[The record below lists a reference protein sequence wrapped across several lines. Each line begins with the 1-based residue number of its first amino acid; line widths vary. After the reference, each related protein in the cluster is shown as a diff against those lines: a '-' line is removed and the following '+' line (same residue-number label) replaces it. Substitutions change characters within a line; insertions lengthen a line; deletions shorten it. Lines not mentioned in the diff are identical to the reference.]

1 MTFDA
6 NDSGDARNTWFTD
19 FQPLTGLTLAVV
31 LSLAA
36 VPAAADATT
45 LTAVEA
51 VNVGGSAYG
60 DPSVGGE
67 SGDRIAIDAVA
78 ATPPATQADNACL
91 LRGTWV
97 RTPRGEV
104 AVEALAIGDEVVTLD
119 GTVQRLKW
127 IGRRAYAPVV
137 AKLNPKI
144 VPIRIA
150 AGSLGEALPTSDLL
164 VSPVHALYLDG
175 VLVPATL
182 LVNGDTIRPA
192 PEIGAIEYFHLE
204 LDAPDVLWTNGAPT
218 ESYVNHD
225 NRRMFANWAQY
236 VALYGAEDVAPRGT
250 DGQYVRRFTCVYGG
264 PVLQAIRARL
274 ARHTDQT
281 LAA

>member
-1 MTFDA
+1 MTFDV
-6 NDSGDARNTWFTD
+6 SD
-19 FQPLTGLTLAVV
+19 FRPLTGLTLAVV
-31 LSLAA
+31 LGLATA
-36 VPAAADATT
+36 PTAADAAT
-45 LTAVEA
+45 LTAVGA
-51 VNVGGSAYG
+51 VNVSDSAYAG
-60 DPSVGGE
+60 SLVAGE
-67 SGDRIAIDAVA
+67 GSGRVAIDAVA

-91 LRGTWV
+91 LRGTLV

-104 AVEALAIGDEVVTLD
+104 AVEALAIGDDVVTLD

-150 AGSLGEALPTSDLL
+150 AGALGEALPATDLL

-192 PEIGAIEYFHLE
+192 PEIETIEYFHLE

-225 NRRMFANWAQY
+225 NRRMFANWTQY
-236 VALYGAEDVAPRGT
+236 VALYGTEDVAPRGA
-250 DGQYVRRFTCVYGG
+250 DGQYVRRFKCVYGG
-264 PVLQAIRARL
+264 PALQAIRARL
-274 ARHTDQT
+274 ARHTVQT
-281 LAA
+281 VAA

>member
-6 NDSGDARNTWFTD
+6 HDGGDGRDAWFTD
-19 FQPLTGLTLAVV
+19 FHPLTGLTLAVV
-31 LSLAA
+31 LSLAT
-36 VPAAADATT
+36 VPVAADAAT
-45 LTAVEA
+45 LTAVDT
-51 VNVGGSAYG
+51 VNVGGATSA
-60 DPSVGGE
+60 DPSVAAE

-91 LRGTWV
+91 LRGTLV

-104 AVEALAIGDEVVTLD
+104 PVEALAIGDEVVTLD
-119 GTVQRLKW
+119 GTIERLKW

-137 AKLNPKI
+137 AKLNPRI

-150 AGSLGEALPTSDLL
+150 AGALGEGLPTSDLL

-192 PEIGAIEYFHLE
+192 PEIGTVEYFHLE

-225 NRRMFANWAQY
+225 NRRMFANWTQY
-236 VALYGAEDVAPRGT
+236 VALYGAEDVAPRGG
-250 DGQYVRRFTCVYGG
+250 DGQFVRRFKCVYGG
-264 PVLQAIRARL
+264 PILQAIRARL
-274 ARHTDQT
+274 AGYVAPT